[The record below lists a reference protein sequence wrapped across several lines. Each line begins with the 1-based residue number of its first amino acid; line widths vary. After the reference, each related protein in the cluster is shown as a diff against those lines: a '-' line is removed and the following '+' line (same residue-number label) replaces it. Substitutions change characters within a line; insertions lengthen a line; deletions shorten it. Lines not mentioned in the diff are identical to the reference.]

1 LAAGAYTVS
10 AEDAEGCV
18 ATVQAEVA
26 APAELLITIDA
37 VTDQTQNATDGAIAI
52 TVVGGTAPYTYV
64 WTDATGATVATA
76 EDLSDVLA
84 GTYTVNI
91 TDANGCTYAG
101 FPVVVGLILS
111 VDPLQELGVSLYPNP
126 TTGTAYLSLP
136 VYFADA
142 ALRIFDA
149 AGRELVAP
157 LGFGAQRVVNVAEWS
172 PGVYLIHAVA
182 TDGHR
187 IQVRLVKE
195 L

>member
-1 LAAGAYTVS
+1 
-10 AEDAEGCV
+10 
-18 ATVQAEVA
+18 VQAEVA

-136 VYFADA
+136 VHFADA

-182 TDGHR
+182 TDGRR

>member
-1 LAAGAYTVS
+1 
-10 AEDAEGCV
+10 
-18 ATVQAEVA
+18 
-26 APAELLITIDA
+26 
-37 VTDQTQNATDGAIAI
+37 
-52 TVVGGTAPYTYV
+52 
-64 WTDATGATVATA
+64 
-76 EDLSDVLA
+76 
-84 GTYTVNI
+84 
-91 TDANGCTYAG
+91 
-101 FPVVVGLILS
+101 VVGLILS

-136 VYFADA
+136 VHFADA

-182 TDGHR
+182 TDGRR